1 MATLLELRDVSCA
14 KDNEHT
20 IFSKL
25 DFDVKEGDVVVLQ
38 GKSGSGKTTLLKCI
52 AHLNVYDGRILY
64 RGRTAKSFGVP
75 SFRTKVSYVP
85 QRPSLLPGT
94 PREFLATVSSFNSRK
109 VPRSVSDGSGLTYP
123 IEIAKAWGIDEEL
136 WDRNWSNLS
145 GGESQRI
152 ALATA
157 VGLNTAEVLLL
168 DEPTSALDP
177 QSTVL
182 VERFMSNELRS
193 SESELK
199 AILWITHSE
208 EQGRRV
214 GSRFLRIS
222 NSGCEEEP
230 RLLDP

>member
-1 MATLLELRDVSCA
+1 MENLLEVHDVSCA
-14 KDNEHT
+14 KDDEHT

-25 DFDVKEGDVVVLQ
+25 NFDVKEGDVIILQ

-52 AHLNVYDGRILY
+52 AHLNVYNGRILY
-64 RGRTAKSFGVP
+64 RGSTAKSFGVP
-75 SFRTKVSYVP
+75 LFRTKVFYVP
-85 QRPSLLPGT
+85 QRPSLLSGT
-94 PREFLATVSSFNSRK
+94 PREFLATISSFNSRK
-109 VPRSVSDGSGLTYP
+109 VPRSVSNGSGLTHP
-123 IEIAKAWGIDEEL
+123 IEIAKTWAIDEEL

-157 VGLNTAEVLLL
+157 VGLNTAQVLLL

-177 QSTVL
+177 QSTAL
-182 VERFMSNELRS
+182 VEYFISSELRS
-193 SESELK
+193 PESELK

-214 GSRFLRIS
+214 GTRFLRIS
-222 NSGCEEEP
+222 NSGCQEEP